1 MGFRDRR
8 RAGLARQLGRPEGLR
23 GRLLG
28 RALNEGNRQAVTAAV
43 RATGLQAGQVGA
55 DVGFGGGLGLRQLL
69 DHVGPD
75 GHVHGVELSDT
86 MLAGARRR
94 HRGDLV
100 AGRMTLQK
108 GVLQDLPLETGRV
121 DGLITVNTLYFVDD
135 LDRTFDHLARVLA
148 PTGRA
153 VIGVADPE
161 WMATQPLVAHGFR
174 VRPVEDLVTGLHAA
188 GLDVREE
195 TLDDHRSFRLLIAT
209 LLSG

>member
-28 RALNEGNRQAVTAAV
+28 RALNGGNRHAVTAAV
-43 RATGLQAGQVGA
+43 RATGLRAGQVGA

-69 DHVGPD
+69 DQVGPG

-86 MLAGARRR
+86 MLGGARRR
-94 HRGDLV
+94 HRSDLA

-108 GVLQDLPLETGRV
+108 GLLQDLPLETGAI

-135 LDRTFDHLARVLA
+135 LERTFDQLARVLA
-148 PTGRA
+148 PAGRA
-153 VIGVADPE
+153 VIGVADPA
-161 WMATQPLVAHGFR
+161 WMASQPLVEHGFR
-174 VRPVEDLVTGLHAA
+174 VRPVDDLVAGLRRA
-188 GLDVREE
+188 GLDVRDE

-209 LLSG
+209 PLSG

>member
-1 MGFRDRR
+1 MGFGDRR

-28 RALNEGNRQAVTAAV
+28 RALNKGNRNAVTAAI
-43 RATGLQAGQVGA
+43 RRTGLTAGQVGA

-69 DHVGPD
+69 EQVGPG

-94 HRGDLV
+94 HRADV
-100 AGRMTLQK
+100 EAGRMTLQK
-108 GVLQDLPLETGRV
+108 GVLQDLPLETGSV
-121 DGLITVNTLYFVDD
+121 DGLITVNTVYFVDD
-135 LDRTFDHLARVLA
+135 LDRTFDQIARVLA

-153 VIGVADPE
+153 VIGIADPA
-161 WMATQPLVAHGFR
+161 WMITQPLVEHGFR
-174 VRPVEDLVTGLHAA
+174 IRPVDDLVAGLRAA

-195 TLDDHRSFRLLIAT
+195 TLDDHRSFRLLVAT
-209 LLSG
+209 RLSG